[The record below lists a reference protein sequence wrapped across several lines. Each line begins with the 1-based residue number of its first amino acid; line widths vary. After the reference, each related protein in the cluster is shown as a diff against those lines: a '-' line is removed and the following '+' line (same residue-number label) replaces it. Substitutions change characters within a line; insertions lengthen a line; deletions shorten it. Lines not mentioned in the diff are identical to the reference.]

1 MKEEISKVLEM
12 VQAGTITAQEG
23 QQLLEAMGAYEEPVS
38 AGNGM
43 ASRKAAKLYVKV
55 DSAGGDKVNVA
66 LPLKLSKSGLNLG
79 FSIGNQYSGGALKGI
94 DLEAVSYTHLD
105 VYKRQVPMPP
115 FRILN
120 QSLACSFSLLAV
132 SSKMAAIWL

>member
-1 MKEEISKVLEM
+1 MMKEEITKVLEM

-66 LPLKLSKSGLNLG
+66 LPLKLIKSGLNLG

-94 DLEAVSYTHLD
+94 DLEEVMRLVD
-105 VYKRQVPMPP
+105 E
-115 FRILN
+115 
-120 QSLACSFSLLAV
+120 
-132 SSKMAAIWL
+132 MAAEGGTGDIVNVESADGDRVHIYLE